1 MKFTVLTLFPELI
14 AANLSQSILKRA
26 IESGIIKVEI
36 INPRDFTL
44 DRHKKVDDTPYGGGA
59 GMLLAVQPFYDAY
72 LSIDKSLN
80 PRTFITSPLGKQYN
94 QKIANELS
102 KEAHIIILCGHYEG
116 FDERLKKLIN
126 PEEISIG
133 DYVLTGGEIPA
144 LCIIDSITRLI
155 DGAIGNEE
163 SALYDSFQNGL
174 LEHPHYTKP
183 REYKNLEVPEVL
195 LNGNHKE
202 IEEWR
207 FLKQLE
213 ITKQKRPDLFEKFV
227 KDKSKDLPKNLKK
240 IFEKFI
246 HQYQDSIL

>member
-14 AANLSQSILKRA
+14 TANLSQSILKRA
-26 IESGIIKVEI
+26 ADSGVIEAEI
-36 INPRDFTL
+36 INPRDYTL
-44 DRHKKVDDTPYGGGA
+44 DKHKKVDDTPYGGGA

-72 LSIDKSLN
+72 LSVDKSLS
-80 PRTFITSPLGKQYN
+80 PRTFITSPLGKRYD

-102 KEAHIIILCGHYEG
+102 KEKHIIILCGHYEG
-116 FDERLKKLIN
+116 FDERLKELIK

-133 DYVLTGGEIPA
+133 DFILTGGELPA
-144 LCIIDSITRLI
+144 LCMIDSITRLLE
-155 DGAIGNEE
+155 GAIGNED
-163 SALYDSFQNGL
+163 SAVNDSFQNEL

-183 REYKNLEVPEVL
+183 REYKGLEVPEVL

-213 ITKQKRPDLFEKFV
+213 ITKQKRPDLFEKFANEN
-227 KDKSKDLPKNLKK
+227 SKNLPKNLKK
-240 IFEKFI
+240 IFDNFCN
-246 HQYQDSIL
+246 

>member
-14 AANLSQSILKRA
+14 KANLSESILKRA
-26 IESGIIKVEI
+26 VDSGVIEVEI

-44 DRHKKVDDTPYGGGA
+44 DKHKKVDDTPYGGGA

-72 LSIDKSLN
+72 LSIDKSLK
-80 PRTFITSPLGKQYN
+80 PRTFITTPRGKKYD
-94 QKIANELS
+94 QKVAKELS
-102 KEAHIIILCGHYEG
+102 KESHIIILCGHYEG
-116 FDERLKKLIN
+116 FDERLIELIK

-133 DYVLTGGEIPA
+133 DYVLTGGELPA
-144 LCIIDSITRLI
+144 LCVIDSVTRLLE
-155 DGAIGNEE
+155 GGIGNGE
-163 SALYDSFQNGL
+163 SALNDSFQNEL

-183 REYKNLEVPEVL
+183 RECYGLKVPDVL

-213 ITKQKRPDLFEKFV
+213 VTKQKRPDLFEKFV
-227 KDKSKDLPKNLKK
+227 NEKAENLPKNMKK
-240 IFEKFI
+240 ILDNFT
-246 HQYQDSIL
+246 

>member
-1 MKFTVLTLFPELI
+1 MKFTVLTLFPEIIL
-14 AANLSQSILKRA
+14 ANLSQSILKRA
-26 IESGIIKVEI
+26 LDSNVIEVEI

-44 DRHKKVDDTPYGGGA
+44 DKHKKVDDTPYGGGA

-80 PRTFITSPLGKQYN
+80 PRTFITSPLGKKYN

-102 KEAHIIILCGHYEG
+102 KEKHIIILCGHYEG
-116 FDERLKKLIN
+116 FDERLKELIA

-133 DYVLTGGEIPA
+133 DYVLTGGELPS
-144 LCIIDSITRLI
+144 LCMIDSITRLLE
-155 DGAIGNEE
+155 GAIGNEE
-163 SALYDSFQNGL
+163 SAAFDSFQNEL

-183 REYKNLEVPEVL
+183 REYQGLKVPEVL

-213 ITKQKRPDLFEKFV
+213 ITKLKRPDLFEKFINER
-227 KDKSKDLPKNLKK
+227 SKYLPKNLKK
-240 IFEKFI
+240 ILDNFVK
-246 HQYQDSIL
+246 

>member
-14 AANLSQSILKRA
+14 SANLSQSILKRA
-26 IESGIIKVEI
+26 LDSGVIQIEI

-44 DRHKKVDDTPYGGGA
+44 DKHKKVDDTPYGGGA

-80 PRTFITSPLGKQYN
+80 PRTFITCPAGKKYN

-102 KEAHIIILCGHYEG
+102 EEKHIIILCGHYEG
-116 FDERLKKLIN
+116 FDERLKELIST
-126 PEEISIG
+126 EEISIG
-133 DYVLTGGEIPA
+133 DYVLTGGELPA
-144 LCIIDSITRLI
+144 LCMIDSITRLLE
-155 DGAIGNEE
+155 GAIGNEE
-163 SALYDSFQNGL
+163 SAQNDSFQNDL

-183 REYKNLEVPEVL
+183 REYNGLKVPEIL

-207 FLKQLE
+207 FFKQLE
-213 ITKQKRPDLFEKFV
+213 TTKLKRPDLFEKFINE
-227 KDKSKDLPKNLKK
+227 KSKDLPKNLKR
-240 IFEKFI
+240 ILDNFI
-246 HQYQDSIL
+246 LQ